1 MKKVDTAPG
10 RKLSAGVKSY
20 RIAFLKSLTALCITA
35 SVGVVAVMAYLST
48 AWFAANNRTD
58 ASGMSVAARGP
69 GYELAVKG
77 DPGKWDDKLTD
88 VPDGTKVT
96 VDADTYYTTASAT
109 AIAWKLE
116 NSSHMNN
123 RQDTGTGLNPGADGQ
138 LTFYIHSK
146 TTGELTVTFR
156 LRMEGWDGD
165 MNVAD
170 ESLQRLLRGHIL
182 LFAGHEDGLY
192 QNWISPFAGTW
203 TRTLDNG
210 AILTGNGDGSL
221 TWTGTVEEGAF
232 YPVTIYWLWPEVLG
246 QYLFSSGERIGG
258 RPVLFPDEVPDGL
271 FAAMCSMD
279 KGKTSNDF
287 FLWDSTSPGVTPDTL
302 SGLRANYNTLLYG
315 KVCTYYNAADQTIGD
330 NIRYM
335 TLRLDAE

>member
-1 MKKVDTAPG
+1 MEDNRTTPMPDPSKTVRAYRRLFL
-10 RKLSAGVKSY
+10 RKLAAVIV
-20 RIAFLKSLTALCITA
+20 IAAA
-35 SVGVVAVMAYLST
+35 SVSTMVAFLST

-58 ASGMSVAARGP
+58 ASGTVISARGP

-77 DPGKWDDKLTD
+77 EAGKWDDKLTD
-88 VPDGTKVT
+88 VADGTKVT
-96 VDADTYYTTASAT
+96 VDADTYYTTASDA

-116 NSSHMNN
+116 DGSHLNN
-123 RQDTGTGLNPGADGQ
+123 QQDTGTGLNPGAAGQ

-146 TTGELTVTFR
+146 TSGELSVTFR
-156 LRMEGWDGD
+156 LRMEGWDSD
-165 MNVAD
+165 MKAAK
-170 ESLQRLLRGHIL
+170 EPLQRLLRGHIL

-210 AILTGNGDGSL
+210 ATLTGNGDGSL

-258 RPVLFPDEVPDGL
+258 RPVLFPNEVPDGL
-271 FAAMCSMD
+271 FDAMCM
-279 KGKTSNDF
+279 GTGETSNDF
-287 FLWDSTSPGVTPDTL
+287 FLWDSTSPAVTPDTL

-315 KVCTYYNAADQTIGD
+315 KVCTYYNAADQKIGD